1 MVPIEA
7 SRFVARNCECET
19 ADRRASGAPWS
30 ADERCVGRRANRDTI
45 PAMMASLSNRFL
57 STWSHDV
64 DTSRF
69 IQVGAHALE
78 QQEPPVEGFSV
89 LLAGLHGMAYPA
101 RECILT
107 AGA

>member
-7 SRFVARNCECET
+7 SRPVARNRTSDT
-19 ADRRASGAPWS
+19 ADQRASGAPWS

-45 PAMMASLSNRFL
+45 PAMMASLSNRFF
-57 STWSHDV
+57 STWSNDV
-64 DTSRF
+64 DATRF
-69 IQVGAHALE
+69 IMMGAHALE
-78 QQEPPVEGFSV
+78 QQEPPVEGFSI

-107 AGA
+107 ARA